1 MKQYG
6 FRLKEKRDKK
16 LRARIVDGE
25 TSMVPEFLAAMIA
38 LLLMIATLAAVI
50 LGKKAW
56 TTKLR
61 GPYCPA

>member
-1 MKQYG
+1 MN
-6 FRLKEKRDKK
+6 
-16 LRARIVDGE
+16 ACVDGE
-25 TSMVPEFLAAMIA
+25 TSMVQEFLAAMIA

-56 TTKLR
+56 KTKLR